1 MRYVLPIGAIVAA
14 LASAGLLLLPEDWAP
29 RQWLFAAASNPS
41 ATAARN
47 LRAALTPAQINAE
60 LKTALDARE
69 KYLAESFIELA
80 RQENAAVDPAL
91 RQRYDSETGG
101 IIGSAQELARGVWD
115 GKCTSF
121 YGFVGAELSNVLSI
135 GDVRDLYTQADNF
148 RNGRPNDPL
157 VIGLATMGIVSIA
170 AVPLHTA
177 TSMIKT
183 LAKAQRLSPSFR
195 RELTEALLSG
205 VNTETIAKALPQ
217 FSFWDTVPR
226 LGWDGWYPDLN
237 WPLLAK
243 VPEIATA
250 LQSGIQLGKLGTF
263 NRLTG
268 DVVNLTRDAGICG
281 TQDAL
286 TVVHSSADLDRLT
299 RIAEQRKGAM
309 AALLKLL
316 GRDVLLL
323 PV

>member
-1 MRYVLPIGAIVAA
+1 MRYVLRIGLIVAILVA
-14 LASAGLLLLPEDWAP
+14 AGLLLMPADWAP
-29 RQWLFAAASNPS
+29 RQWLVAASNPS
-41 ATAARN
+41 APATRN
-47 LRAALTPAQINAE
+47 LRSAMTSERINAE
-60 LKTALDARE
+60 LKTALDTRE
-69 KYLAESFIELA
+69 KYLADSFIELA
-80 RQENAAVDPAL
+80 RQENAAIDPAL

-170 AVPLHTA
+170 AIPLHTA

-237 WPLLAK
+237 WPLLGK

-268 DVVNLTRDAGICG
+268 NVVTLTKDAGICG

-286 TVVHSSADLDRLT
+286 TLVHSSADLDRLT

-323 PV
+323 PA